1 MVGTF
6 SIMIYDEATTDLL
19 GRLMSAP
26 IMMPVIFR
34 FAVDQSA
41 SSVLNWQ
48 RFHEPPPE
56 AKCDASEQNL
66 KEAGDGNE
74 VAKLENSGEE
84 YILSGPPSVD

>member
-34 FAVDQSA
+34 FAVDRSA
-41 SSVLNWQ
+41 SVLNWQ
-48 RFHEPPPE
+48 RFCEL
-56 AKCDASEQNL
+56 KCDASEQNL
-66 KEAGDGNE
+66 KEAGDGNK
-74 VAKLENSGEE
+74 VAKLENSGGE

>member
-34 FAVDQSA
+34 FAVDRSA
-41 SSVLNWQ
+41 SVLNWQ
-48 RFHEPPPE
+48 RFRELPPE

-74 VAKLENSGEE
+74 VAKLENSGGE